1 MTPERWRQMKEL
13 LGPVLELD
21 PAKRAD
27 YLDQVCGNDAELR
40 MDLERLLDTGEE
52 AGAEFLSH
60 PAILREFAPDLPQQV
75 ETWIGHR
82 IGSYELVEEI
92 GVGGM
97 GEVYRAVRA
106 DDEYRKEVAI
116 KLVRS
121 GQDSGF
127 VLHRFKN
134 ERQILA
140 GLDHPNIARLLDGG
154 TTEQGLPYFVMEFIE
169 GQRIDEYCDAR
180 KLATTERLKLFLQ
193 VCSAVQYAHQRLI
206 IHRDLKPGNILVTAE
221 GVPKLLDFGI
231 AKILQSSETAGQPE
245 QTISLFR
252 LLTPEYASPEQV
264 KSEPITTASD
274 VYSLGVVLYELL
286 TGRAPYCVATHTPH
300 EISRAVC
307 EADAEKPS
315 AAVRHTLVP
324 VDDREQEKSAGAA
337 ALSAVRGSSPE
348 KLSKRLN
355 GDLDNIVL
363 MALRKEPQRR
373 YVSVDQFAQDIRRHL
388 EHLPVIARKDTSA
401 YRASKFITRHK
412 AGVAATGLVL
422 IALLAGFTATIRE
435 ARIAEANRQRAE
447 KRFNDVRRLAN
458 SLMFEVHDSIEN
470 LPGATPARKLIVQKS
485 LEYLDG
491 LSEEASGDVSLQ
503 RELATA
509 YEKVGRVQGTM
520 NASNLGEPTAALESF
535 RKALVIRQAVAIA
548 QSNIEDQ
555 IALARAYRRIGQL
568 RWFSF
573 SDTEQG
579 LENLREAVRI
589 AETAASKGGENPQ
602 ALVEELATDYEQ
614 LGDIQEGNGVR
625 GSASDLH
632 GALENH
638 RRALALL
645 KKIAEANP
653 SVLATQRAFAMANLG
668 VGDDLVKA
676 SDRGQALT
684 YFRRARELIEPL
696 ARTNDDALLRQS
708 LAACY
713 TRIGDA
719 LLMNGRATEALKY
732 YREESDL
739 LEPMAAADPKDVFV
753 RSYLIT
759 SKGDIGHALVEAG
772 HLKQG
777 LSLLMRALAEQTV
790 LANSDND
797 SHSRSLLAI
806 TEISVGE
813 AFEHA
818 GNVRRAQESYS
829 RALNI
834 YSAISAADPKDIED
848 TVNEACTRNHL
859 GRAHLK
865 SGNSD
870 RASEEYRK
878 ALSISKALATS
889 NPDNMEALYALA
901 GSYAGLGDVS
911 AVLARGTRV
920 ANDEADRWRESGD
933 WYQKSLSTWQKIPNP
948 AHISPNFFNV
958 TEPREIARRAKL
970 AADHQSRLSN
980 R

>member
-13 LGPVLELD
+13 LGTVLELD
-21 PAKRAD
+21 PAKRTG
-27 YLDQVCGNDAELR
+27 YLDRACGNDAELR
-40 MDLERLLDTGEE
+40 MDLERLLAAGEK
-52 AGAEFLSH
+52 AGDEFLDH
-60 PAILREFAPDLPQQV
+60 PAILREFALDFPQQV

-92 GVGGM
+92 GAGGM

-121 GQDSGF
+121 GQDSSF

-154 TTEQGLPYFVMEFIE
+154 TTEQGLPYFVMEFIK

-180 KLATTERLKLFLQ
+180 KLATTERLKLFLH
-193 VCSAVQYAHQRLI
+193 VCSAMQYAHQRLI

-286 TGRAPYCVATHTPH
+286 TGRAPYCVATRTPH

-315 AAVRHTLVP
+315 AAVRHMHVP
-324 VDDREQEKSAGAA
+324 LDDREQKKLAGAA
-337 ALSAVRGSSPE
+337 VLSAVRGSSPE

-373 YVSVDQFAQDIRRHL
+373 YASVEQFAQDIRRHL
-388 EHLPVIARKDTSA
+388 GHLPVIARKDTFA
-401 YRASKFITRHK
+401 YRASKFVTRHK
-412 AGVAATGLVL
+412 AGVAVAALVAL
-422 IALLAGFTATIRE
+422 ALLAAMAVTLRE
-435 ARIAEANRQRAE
+435 ARIARAE
-447 KRFNDVRRLAN
+447 RTRAERRFNDVRQLAN
-458 SLMFEVHDSIEN
+458 SLMFEIHDSIEN
-470 LPGATPARKLIVQKS
+470 LPGTTSARKLIVEKS
-485 LEYLDG
+485 LAYLDG
-491 LSEEASGDVSLQ
+491 LSGEASGDVSLQ

-509 YEKVGRVQGTM
+509 YEKVGQVQG
-520 NASNLGEPTAALESF
+520 NWFGSNLGNPRDALDSF
-535 RKALVIRQAVAIA
+535 RKALAIRQSIGTAR
-548 QSNIEDQ
+548 SGSTEDQ
-555 IALARAYRRIGQL
+555 VALADVYRRIGQVQWL
-568 RWFSF
+568 FLG
-573 SDTEQG
+573 DTKEG
-579 LENLREAVRI
+579 LENLRRAVAI
-589 AETAASKGGENPQ
+589 AETAAGNGTSKRH
-602 ALVEELATDYEQ
+602 ALKELAQDYEY

-625 GSASDLH
+625 GNAGDLRD
-632 GALENH
+632 ALENH
-638 RRALALL
+638 QRALTLL
-645 KKIAEANP
+645 QQIADATP
-653 SVLATQRAFAMANLG
+653 SDLASKSDLVMAHVA

-676 SDRGQALT
+676 GDRDQALD
-684 YFRRARELIEPL
+684 YYRRARNLLEPL
-696 ARTNDDALLRQS
+696 VQNNSNTLFRRS
-708 LAACY
+708 LAICY
-713 TRIGDA
+713 TRTGDA
-719 LLMNGRATEALKY
+719 LLMNGKAAEALRY
-732 YREESDL
+732 YRGEFQL
-739 LEPMAAADPKDVFV
+739 LQPTALADPKDIDAQSIF
-753 RSYLIT
+753 IT
-759 SKGDIGHALVEAG
+759 SEGDVGHALVEAG
-772 HLKQG
+772 RVKEGLAFLLRAIGKQAG
-777 LSLLMRALAEQTV
+777 LAKSA
-790 LANSDND
+790 ND
-797 SHSRSLLAI
+797 SHSRSLLAS
-806 TEISVGE
+806 TEILVGE

-818 GNVRRAQESYS
+818 GNVSRAQESYS
-829 RALNI
+829 RALDI
-834 YSAISAADPKDIED
+834 YAAISSADPKDIED

-859 GRAHLK
+859 GRTHVKA
-865 SGNSD
+865 GNLD
-870 RASEEYRK
+870 QASEEYRK
-878 ALSISKALATS
+878 ALTIAKWLVTS
-889 NPDNMEALYALA
+889 NSDNMEALYALA
-901 GSYAGLGDVS
+901 DSYTGLGDVS
-911 AVLARGTRV
+911 AVLARRARV
-920 ANDEADRWRESGD
+920 AKNQSKRWRESGD

-970 AADHQSRLSN
+970 AADQSRMKN